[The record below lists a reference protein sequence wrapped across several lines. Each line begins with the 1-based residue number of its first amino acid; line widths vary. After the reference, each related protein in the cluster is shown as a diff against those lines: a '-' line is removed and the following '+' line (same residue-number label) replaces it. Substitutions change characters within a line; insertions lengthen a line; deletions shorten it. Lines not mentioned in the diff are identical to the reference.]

1 VADPAAPD
9 SEGDADADA
18 VDAVSVDGPSPD
30 ELLAGAAE
38 QGVHCLPVPTP
49 FAVGRVNCY
58 LIEGNPLTLIDAGPR
73 SDQSLSS
80 LEEQVGGVGFAIED
94 IDLLVATHQHID
106 HIGLI
111 RTVADRSGAEVA
123 ALDKAVDRLAGFGD
137 RAKEENDGAVE
148 LMLRNGVSEEVANGL
163 REITS
168 SFLDWGDKV
177 MVTMPLADGS
187 YLELGDRRLKVLHRP
202 GHSPSDTVF
211 HDEQR
216 RMAFAGDHLLSHIS
230 SNPLISRPLDG
241 SPGRTRSLIDY
252 NNSLRET
259 RKMDLDLMLSGH
271 GDPIADHVALIDKR
285 FAAEDRR
292 LEKIFGIIEQEP
304 STAHAI
310 AEAIWGN
317 VALTQAYLTLSEVIG
332 HTDILIEQGR
342 VAERERDGLSIFEAT
357 E

>member
-1 VADPAAPD
+1 MSDSAADPGDNTPD
-9 SEGDADADA
+9 AG
-18 VDAVSVDGPSPD
+18 GPSP
-30 ELLAGAAE
+30 EEVLAEAANE
-38 QGVHCLPVPTP
+38 GVHCLAVPTP

-58 LIEGNPLTLIDAGPR
+58 LIEGDPLTLIDAGPR
-73 SDQSLSS
+73 SEQSLSE
-80 LEEQVGGVGFAIED
+80 LEERIGETGHAIED
-94 IDLLVATHQHID
+94 IGLVVATHQHID

-111 RTVADRSGAEVA
+111 RTVAERSGAEVA
-123 ALDKAVDRLAGFGD
+123 ALDLAVDRLAAFGD
-137 RAKEENDGAVE
+137 RAREENDDAVQ
-148 LMLRNGVSEEVANGL
+148 LMLRNGVSEEVAIGL
-163 REITS
+163 REVTA

-177 MVTMPLADGS
+177 IVTRPLAHESLLD
-187 YLELGDRRLKVLHRP
+187 LGNRSLKVLHRP

-211 HDEQR
+211 HDEER

-252 NNSLRET
+252 NASLTET

-271 GDPIADHVALIDKR
+271 GDPILDHVALIDKR
-285 FAAEDRR
+285 FAAEARR
-292 LEKIFGIIEQEP
+292 LEKIFGIIEERP
-304 STAHAI
+304 RPAHAI

-342 VAERERDGLSIFEAT
+342 ITETDQDGLSVFEVAR
-357 E
+357 